1 MEFFDYETLRFI
13 WWALVGVLL
22 VGFAIMDGFDLG
34 VAMLHPFIAR
44 SDDERRVLL
53 NSIGPTWDGNQVWLI
68 LGAGAVLAAW
78 PTVYAVAFSGL
89 YAALLIVLFSLFLRP
104 VAIDYRSKM
113 ESPAWRSFWDWS
125 LFVSGIV
132 PALIFGVTFGN
143 LLQGVPFHFDDTM
156 RSFYT
161 GDLLSLLNPFALLA
175 GLVSVSMLIMQG
187 AAFLTVKTDHSVYA
201 RSYVVAKRSALLT
214 AVLFV
219 LAGIWVAF
227 GIEGFQLSSV
237 LSHSGPSN
245 PLLKDVSMQQGAW
258 LNNFREMPALWIFPA
273 LGVFGSLAVLLMQR
287 DGSRFVASGIGVA
300 GIIATAGV
308 AMFPFV
314 LPSST
319 HPSQSLTMW
328 DATSSEQT
336 LWLMFVAAVI
346 FVPLILA
353 YTAWVFHVL
362 RGRVTVKEIQD
373 NEHTAY

>member
-1 MEFFDYETLRFI
+1 M
-13 WWALVGVLL
+13 
-22 VGFAIMDGFDLG
+22 
-34 VAMLHPFIAR
+34 
-44 SDDERRVLL
+44 
-53 NSIGPTWDGNQVWLI
+53 
-68 LGAGAVLAAW
+68 
-78 PTVYAVAFSGL
+78 
-89 YAALLIVLFSLFLRP
+89 LIVLFSLFLRP

>member
-1 MEFFDYETLRFI
+1 
-13 WWALVGVLL
+13 
-22 VGFAIMDGFDLG
+22 
-34 VAMLHPFIAR
+34 
-44 SDDERRVLL
+44 
-53 NSIGPTWDGNQVWLI
+53 
-68 LGAGAVLAAW
+68 
-78 PTVYAVAFSGL
+78 
-89 YAALLIVLFSLFLRP
+89 
-104 VAIDYRSKM
+104 
-113 ESPAWRSFWDWS
+113 
-125 LFVSGIV
+125 
-132 PALIFGVTFGN
+132 
-143 LLQGVPFHFDDTM
+143 
-156 RSFYT
+156 
-161 GDLLSLLNPFALLA
+161 
-175 GLVSVSMLIMQG
+175 
-187 AAFLTVKTDHSVYA
+187 
-201 RSYVVAKRSALLT
+201 
-214 AVLFV
+214 
-219 LAGIWVAF
+219 
-227 GIEGFQLSSV
+227 
-237 LSHSGPSN
+237 
-245 PLLKDVSMQQGAW
+245 MQQGAW